1 MTGSL
6 SKGVFVQSTS
16 NGSDVFFILK
26 HFDASKFVFVSVF
39 TIIEAICPNIWVKP
53 PSKMKKKDHFRLTGV
68 AQKRL
73 YLSSV
78 SSAKSQ
84 KFYTRGRTCQ
94 PNPPNHHHHHPN
106 VCKISRLCGAADISP
121 LVWVTLKW
129 QPHLFQG
136 VLSNGANVFSLTGPP
151 ESL

>member
-6 SKGVFVQSTS
+6 SKGVFQQSTS

-26 HFDASKFVFVSVF
+26 HFDASNFVFVSVF

-84 KFYTRGRTCQ
+84 KFYRRLNGGDELVNQ
-94 PNPPNHHHHHPN
+94 IPPTTTTTTQTS
-106 VCKISRLCGAADISP
+106 VKFRDFVELLIYLR
-121 LVWVTLKW
+121 
-129 QPHLFQG
+129 
-136 VLSNGANVFSLTGPP
+136 
-151 ESL
+151 